1 MELGEPRI
9 ETHFKRTF
17 TRGTKVPMN
26 QEKEHKSTQT
36 SVADEPVNQATRKIP
51 DAPEHVPPVLHNADS
66 ALLQADEEILDNQE
80 SVPVLGEVDEP
91 PLIELEEI
99 AEEEPADTMQGVA
112 PEAINDPVRIYL
124 REIGRVPLL
133 EPHQEIWLSTQQEAA
148 IYLKNLQARL
158 NKQSGRTPTGR
169 EILIVLLDSLREE
182 WSAMC
187 KNCRKL
193 SIASPDMVALAGEAR
208 AIRHELMP
216 KISSHLHK
224 FLEQGSWSESE
235 SWSESKNNTW
245 TTLTSHLFDILLLLY
260 LLPEPELDLIRT
272 EWHKRQKLASPRKIK
287 RGISDE
293 EKIAATWASLEEH
306 AVNAKQLLT
315 QANLRLVV
323 NVAKHYVGRGISFLD
338 LIQEGNIGLLRA
350 AQKFDHTKGFKFSTY
365 ATWWIRQAISRAIAD
380 QARTIRIPVHMVDT
394 INRLLRLQRQMVQEL
409 GREPT
414 MEELALESDL
424 LDPAEKAAIIHAQ
437 AAGGPLPPSLERQL
451 RRAATKARRI
461 IRISQE
467 PMSLEMPV
475 GSEDSGML
483 GDFIEDDT
491 IIGPAD
497 ATSNQLLKEQLH
509 SILNSLNK
517 RERAVLEMR
526 FGLKDGESHTL
537 EEVGRAFGV
546 TRERVRQ
553 IESKALRKL
562 RHPGYR
568 RKLRDF
574 LS

>member
-1 MELGEPRI
+1 MSQSLPICESKGSMSRENSPEAAPGNVANEPTQGEA
-9 ETHFKRTF
+9 EVSFDESASTAH
-17 TRGTKVPMN
+17 
-26 QEKEHKSTQT
+26 EHILAKTGQQFLDFQKST
-36 SVADEPVNQATRKIP
+36 AAI
-51 DAPEHVPPVLHNADS
+51 
-66 ALLQADEEILDNQE
+66 
-80 SVPVLGEVDEP
+80 LGEVGEP
-91 PLIELEEI
+91 SRGELKEI
-99 AEEEPADTMQGVA
+99 EEEELKKKNRAVSLESVD
-112 PEAINDPVRIYL
+112 DPVRIYL

-133 EPHQEIWLSTQQEAA
+133 EPHEEVWLSNQQEAA
-148 IYLKNLQARL
+148 VYLRDLRARL
-158 NKQSGRTPTGR
+158 AEKSGQAPTAR
-169 EILIVLLDSLREE
+169 ETFSALLDSLRKACS
-182 WSAMC
+182 SARNHC
-187 KNCRKL
+187 QQL
-193 SIASPDMVALAGEAR
+193 TIPPPDLASLVCEVQ
-208 AIRHELMP
+208 AIRQILLPEMDSYLYR
-216 KISSHLHK
+216 
-224 FLEQGSWSESE
+224 FLEQGDSLPHEQEPWEA
-235 SWSESKNNTW
+235 
-245 TTLTSHLFDILLLLY
+245 LTSDLFDILLLLY
-260 LLPEPELDLIRT
+260 LMPESTLDLIHAY
-272 EWHKRQKLASPRKIK
+272 WQKQQKFATPRKINQE
-287 RGISDE
+287 ILDE
-293 EKIAATWASLEEH
+293 EELAALWTHLENRSL
-306 AVNAKQLLT
+306 AAKQLLT

-323 NVAKHYVGRGISFLD
+323 NVAKHYIGRGISFLD

-380 QARTIRIPVHMVDT
+380 QARTIRIPVHMGDT
-394 INRLLRLQRQMVQEL
+394 INRLLRLQRKLVQEL

-414 MEELALESDL
+414 IEELTLESDL
-424 LDPAEKAAIIHAQ
+424 LDSAEKTAILHTQ
-437 AAGGPLPPSLERQL
+437 AAGDPLPPSLERRL

-461 IRISQE
+461 MRISQE

-483 GDFIEDDT
+483 GDFIEDET
-491 IIGPAD
+491 MPGPAD
-497 ATSNQLLKEQLH
+497 AASSQLLKEQLH
-509 SILNSLNK
+509 SILSSLGK